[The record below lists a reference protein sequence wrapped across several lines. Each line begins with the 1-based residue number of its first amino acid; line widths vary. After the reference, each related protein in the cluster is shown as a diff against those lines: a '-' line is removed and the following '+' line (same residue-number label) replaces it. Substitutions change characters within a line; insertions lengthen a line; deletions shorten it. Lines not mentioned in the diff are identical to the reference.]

1 MKSPALFIDRDGT
14 IIKQIDGHYIS
25 SIEQIELIENIFPA
39 ILMLQNEGYLVI
51 IVTNQA
57 GINKG
62 ILSNELVD
70 EINQHIIR
78 LLKKQGIDVSAVYV
92 CPHKP
97 EEQCKCR
104 KPQPGLLL
112 KAAKEHNIDL
122 ENSIIIG
129 DTDKDT
135 EAGLNAGLKKVIKIL
150 RLQ

>member
-62 ILSNELVD
+62 ILSNEQVD
-70 EINQHIIR
+70 EINQHIIQ
-78 LLKKQGIDVSAVYV
+78 LLKKQGINISAVYV
-92 CPHKP
+92 LSLIHISEPTRP
-97 EEQCKCR
+97 Y
-104 KPQPGLLL
+104 
-112 KAAKEHNIDL
+112 
-122 ENSIIIG
+122 
-129 DTDKDT
+129 
-135 EAGLNAGLKKVIKIL
+135 
-150 RLQ
+150 

>member
-14 IIKQIDGHYIS
+14 IIKQIDGYYIS

-39 ILMLQNEGYLVI
+39 ILMLQNEGYLII

-62 ILSNELVD
+62 ILSNEQVD
-70 EINQHIIR
+70 EINQHIIQ
-78 LLKKQGIDVSAVYV
+78 LLKKQGINISAVYV

-112 KAAKEHNIDL
+112 KAAKEYNIDL
-122 ENSIIIG
+122 ENSIMIG

-135 EAGLNAGLKKVIKIL
+135 EAGLNAGLKKVIKI
-150 RLQ
+150 

>member
-39 ILMLQNEGYLVI
+39 ILMLQNEGYLII

-62 ILSNELVD
+62 ILSNEQVD
-70 EINQHIIR
+70 EINQHIIQ
-78 LLKKQGIDVSAVYV
+78 LLKKQGIDISAVYV

-112 KAAKEHNIDL
+112 KASKEHNIDL

-135 EAGLNAGLKKVIKIL
+135 EAGLNAGLKKVIKI
-150 RLQ
+150 

>member
-14 IIKQIDGHYIS
+14 IIKQIDGYYIS

-39 ILMLQNEGYLVI
+39 ILMLQNEGYLII

-62 ILSNELVD
+62 ILSNEQVD
-70 EINQHIIR
+70 EINQHIIQ
-78 LLKKQGIDVSAVYV
+78 LLKKQGIDISAVYV

-112 KAAKEHNIDL
+112 KAAKEYNIDL
-122 ENSIIIG
+122 ENSIMIG
-129 DTDKDT
+129 DTDIDT
-135 EAGLNAGLKKVIKIL
+135 EAGLNAGLKKVIKI
-150 RLQ
+150 

>member
-62 ILSNELVD
+62 ILSNEQVD
-70 EINQHIIR
+70 EINQHIIQ
-78 LLKKQGIDVSAVYV
+78 LLKKQGINISAVYV

-112 KAAKEHNIDL
+112 KAAKEYNIDL

-135 EAGLNAGLKKVIKIL
+135 EAGLNAGLKKVIKI
-150 RLQ
+150 

>member
-14 IIKQIDGHYIS
+14 IIKQIDGYYIS

-62 ILSNELVD
+62 ILSNEQVD
-70 EINQHIIR
+70 EINQHIIQ
-78 LLKKQGIDVSAVYV
+78 LLKKQGIDISAVYV

-112 KAAKEHNIDL
+112 KAAKEYNIDL
-122 ENSIIIG
+122 ENSIMIG

-135 EAGLNAGLKKVIKIL
+135 EAGLNAGLKKVIKI
-150 RLQ
+150 

>member
-14 IIKQIDGHYIS
+14 IIKQIDGYYIS

-39 ILMLQNEGYLVI
+39 ILMLQNEGYLII

-62 ILSNELVD
+62 ILSNEQVD
-70 EINQHIIR
+70 EINQHIIQ
-78 LLKKQGIDVSAVYV
+78 LLKKQGIDISAVYV

-112 KAAKEHNIDL
+112 KAAKEYNIDL

-135 EAGLNAGLKKVIKIL
+135 EAGLNAGLKKVIKI
-150 RLQ
+150 

>member
-78 LLKKQGIDVSAVYV
+78 LLKKQGIDVSALYV

-135 EAGLNAGLKKVIKIL
+135 EAGLNAGLKKVIKI
-150 RLQ
+150 